1 VCFSGWVGIDYAGS
15 PRPTVGVEWE
25 FALVDQTTRD
35 LVNSASELFDRL
47 RESHGEQPQV
57 HQELL
62 RNTVEVVSG
71 VCDTTAEAMTDLV
84 DTLRRVQPAAESL
97 GADLYCAGTHPF
109 AEWSTQLLT
118 PGHRYAELI
127 ARTQWWGRQMLI
139 WGVHVHVGVAHREQ
153 VMPIVSSLLNHF
165 PHLQA
170 LSASSPMWSGT
181 DTGYAS
187 NRAMMFQQ
195 LPTAGLPFQ
204 LQTWEEYES
213 FVEDHLHTGVIEY
226 LSDIRWDIRPSPK
239 LGTVEVRVC
248 DGISNVRELAA
259 LTALTHC
266 LVVDLAGRLSAGE
279 TLPTM
284 PPWHV
289 QENKWRSA
297 RYGLDAEIILDA
309 AGSERLVTE
318 DLTDLLTRLEPLA
331 TRLGCAEELRSV
343 EDITRTGAS
352 YQRQRAVAARTGGDL
367 VAVVDSVVREL
378 DLGQRHLR
386 GAYDGRGSA
395 GVPPGTPAP

>member
-1 VCFSGWVGIDYAGS
+1 VFRWIVGPERIEFTASAG
-15 PRPTVGVEWE
+15 PTLGVEWE
-25 FALVDQTTRD
+25 FALVDKTTRD
-35 LVNSASELFDRL
+35 LSNTASELFETVDASVEEPGLHKRL
-47 RESHGEQPQV
+47 HK
-57 HQELL
+57 ELL
-62 RNTVEVVSG
+62 RNTVEVVTG
-71 VCDTTAEAMTDLV
+71 VCETVQEAMADLTE
-84 DTLRRVQPAAESL
+84 TLRLVRPFADDL
-97 GADLYCAGTHPF
+97 GVDLYSAGTHPF
-109 AEWSTQLLT
+109 AQWSTQLLT
-118 PGHRYAELI
+118 PGHRYEELI
-127 ARTQWWGRQMLI
+127 ERTQWWGRQMLI
-139 WGVHVHVGVAHREQ
+139 WGVHVHVGIGHRDQ
-153 VMPIVSSLLNHF
+153 VIPVVSSLLNHF

-204 LQTWEEYES
+204 FQTWEEYES
-213 FVEDHLHTGVIEY
+213 FVDDHMRTGVIEY
-226 LSDIRWDIRPSPK
+226 LNDIRWDVRPSPA

-248 DGISNVRELAA
+248 DGVSNLPELAA

-266 LVVDLAGRLSAGE
+266 LVVDLTDRLSAGE

-309 AGSERLVTE
+309 AAHERLVTD
-318 DLTDLLTRLEPLA
+318 DLADLLTRLEPVA
-331 TRLGCAEELRSV
+331 KRLGCVDELRSV
-343 EDITRTGAS
+343 DAITRTGAS
-352 YQRQRAVAARTGGDL
+352 YQRQREVARRTGGDL

-378 DLGQRHLR
+378 EL
-386 GAYDGRGSA
+386 
-395 GVPPGTPAP
+395 

>member
-1 VCFSGWVGIDYAGS
+1 MCFSGWVGIEYAGS
-15 PRPTVGVEWE
+15 ARPTVGVEWE
-25 FALVDQTTRD
+25 FALVDQTSRD

-47 RESHGEQPQV
+47 RDAHGEQPNV

-71 VCDTTAEAMTDLV
+71 VCETTAEAMSDLV
-84 DTLRRVQPAAESL
+84 TTLRLVQPAAQSL

-181 DTGYAS
+181 ETGYAS

-226 LSDIRWDIRPSPK
+226 LSDIRWDIRPSPR

-248 DGISNVRELAA
+248 DGVSNVRELAA

-266 LVVDLAGRLSAGE
+266 LVVDLAERLTAGE
-279 TLPTM
+279 RLPTM
-284 PPWHV
+284 PPWFV

-297 RYGLDAEIILDA
+297 RYGLEAEIILDA

-318 DLTDLLTRLEPLA
+318 DLADLLTRLEPLA
-331 TRLGCAEELRSV
+331 SRLGCTDELRSV

-352 YQRQRAVAARTGGDL
+352 YQRQRAVAARTDGDL

-378 DLGQRHLR
+378 DLGQ
-386 GAYDGRGSA
+386 
-395 GVPPGTPAP
+395 

>member
-1 VCFSGWVGIDYAGS
+1 VGIEYVGS
-15 PRPTVGVEWE
+15 PGPTLGVEWE
-25 FALVDQTTRD
+25 FALVDRTTRD
-35 LVNSASELFDRL
+35 LSNNAGELFDRV
-47 RESHGEQPQV
+47 RASIGELPSL

-71 VCDTTAEAMTDLV
+71 ICGTTAEAVADLV
-84 DTLRRVQPAAESL
+84 STLHLVAPVAEDL
-97 GADLYCAGTHPF
+97 GVDLYSAGTHPF
-109 AEWSTQLLT
+109 AQWSTQLLT

-127 ARTQWWGRQMLI
+127 ERTQWWGRQMLI
-139 WGVHVHVGVAHREQ
+139 WGVHVHVGVAHRDL
-153 VMPIVSSLLNHF
+153 VMPIVSSLLNHY

-204 LQTWEEYES
+204 FETWAEYED
-213 FVEDHLHTGVIEY
+213 FVEANMRTGVIEY
-226 LSDIRWDIRPSPK
+226 LNDIRWDVRPSPR

-248 DGISNVRELAA
+248 DGVSTLRELAA

-266 LVVDLAGRLSAGE
+266 LVVDLADRVSGGE
-279 TLPTM
+279 KVPTM

-309 AGSERLVTE
+309 DGNERLVTD
-318 DLTDLLTRLEPLA
+318 DLDDLLTRLEPVA
-331 TRLGCAEELRSV
+331 RRLDCADELRSV
-343 EDITRTGAS
+343 AEIPRTGAS
-352 YQRQRAVAARTGGDL
+352 YQRQRRVAERTGGDL

-378 DLGQRHLR
+378 DLGATAAHS
-386 GAYDGRGSA
+386 GARSS
-395 GVPPGTPAP
+395 

>member
-1 VCFSGWVGIDYAGS
+1 MGIEYAGS
-15 PRPTVGVEWE
+15 ARPTVGVEWE
-25 FALVDQTTRD
+25 FALVDQTSRD

-47 RESHGEQPQV
+47 RDAHGEQPNV

-71 VCDTTAEAMTDLV
+71 VCETTAEAMSDLV
-84 DTLRRVQPAAESL
+84 TTLRLVQPAAQSL

-181 DTGYAS
+181 ETGYAS

-226 LSDIRWDIRPSPK
+226 LSDIRWDIRPSPR

-248 DGISNVRELAA
+248 DGVSNVRELAA

-266 LVVDLAGRLSAGE
+266 LVVDLAERLTAGE
-279 TLPTM
+279 RLPTM
-284 PPWHV
+284 PPWFV

-297 RYGLDAEIILDA
+297 RYGLEAEIILDA

-318 DLTDLLTRLEPLA
+318 DLADLLTRLEPLA
-331 TRLGCAEELRSV
+331 SRLGCTDELRSV

-352 YQRQRAVAARTGGDL
+352 YQRQRAVAARTDGDL

-378 DLGQRHLR
+378 DLGQ
-386 GAYDGRGSA
+386 
-395 GVPPGTPAP
+395 

>member
-1 VCFSGWVGIDYAGS
+1 MGIEYSGSA
-15 PRPTVGVEWE
+15 RPTLGVEWE
-25 FALVDQTTRD
+25 FALVDKTTRD
-35 LVNSASELFDRL
+35 LSNQASELFDRVHASL
-47 RESHGEQPQV
+47 GDQPKL
-57 HQELL
+57 HKELL
-62 RNTVEVVSG
+62 RNTVEVVTG
-71 VCDTTAEAMTDLV
+71 VSDSVPEAMADLTE
-84 DTLRRVQPAAESL
+84 TLRLVRPVADDL
-97 GADLYCAGTHPF
+97 GVDLYCAGTHPF
-109 AEWSTQLLT
+109 AQWSSQLLT
-118 PGHRYAELI
+118 PGPRYAELI

-139 WGVHVHVGVAHREQ
+139 WGVHMHVGVPHREQ
-153 VMPIVSSLLNHF
+153 VMPIVSSLLNHY

-204 LQTWEEYES
+204 FGTWEEYEA
-213 FVEDHLHTGVIEY
+213 FVDDHLRTGVIEY
-226 LSDIRWDIRPSPK
+226 LSDIRLDIRPSPR

-248 DGISNVRELAA
+248 DGVSNVHELAA

-266 LVVDLAGRLSAGE
+266 LVVDLTDRLSAGQ

-309 AGSERLVTE
+309 AANERLVTD
-318 DLTDLLTRLEPLA
+318 DLADLLTRLEPVA
-331 TRLGCAEELRSV
+331 ARLGCVDELRSV
-343 EDITRTGAS
+343 DEITRRGAS
-352 YQRQRAVAARTGGDL
+352 YQRQRRVSADTDGDL

-378 DLGQRHLR
+378 DLG
-386 GAYDGRGSA
+386 
-395 GVPPGTPAP
+395 